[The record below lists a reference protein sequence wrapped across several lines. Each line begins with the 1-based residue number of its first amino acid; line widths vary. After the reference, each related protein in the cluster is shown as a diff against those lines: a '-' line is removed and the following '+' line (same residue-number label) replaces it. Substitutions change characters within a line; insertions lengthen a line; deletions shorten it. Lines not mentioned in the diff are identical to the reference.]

1 MSYDP
6 RHMLFFRDL
15 IDLIVEVTFMVSRC
29 FNPGCQVEFRA
40 LNSGSLYAFE
50 RRSADTKFLWL
61 CSACVP
67 LVSLFIN
74 LTGSVAVGPKLIAG
88 LRQPPDQDSRLRLV
102 YNSLDPAPWLRA
114 CVAREQC
121 PPDKHSCDPLSSSS
135 DAA

>member
-1 MSYDP
+1 MPYDSG
-6 RHMLFFRDL
+6 HMLLSRDL
-15 IDLIVEVTFMVSRC
+15 IDLSVEVSRMVSRC
-29 FNPGCQVEFRA
+29 FNPGCQAEFRA

-74 LTGSVAVGPKLIAG
+74 PTGSVAVGPKLIGG
-88 LRQPPDQDSRLRLV
+88 LRQRPNETSRLRLV
-102 YNSLDPAPWLRA
+102 YNSLEPAPWLRA
-114 CVAREQC
+114 CVRREQC
-121 PPDKHSCDPLSSSS
+121 LPGKHSCDPLSWSS